1 MRGSIVI
8 EIVKSLVFLV
18 YFIIIIHIPI
28 KLTMKI
34 LGVYIFWIFYST
46 IIYFYYIGIVKIYLN
61 PKL

>member
-8 EIVKSLVFLV
+8 EIVKPLVFLV
-18 YFIIIIHIPI
+18 YFIIIIPIPI